1 MAAASY
7 YSGQKLYSEYDRE
20 WKYPHS
26 DSSRVLYTEVML
38 PPNAPSQYAD
48 RQTLW
53 NAVDAVEKQANAQT
67 ARRLTISLPQ
77 ELTFE
82 QNLDLIRN
90 YCCEQ
95 FVKRGMICD
104 LCFHDSGDGNPHVHL
119 MLTMRAMDENG
130 KWLPKTRT
138 EYVLDENGNRI
149 KDRRGRW
156 KRERIDTV
164 DWNEQKYCEIWR
176 HEWELAQNAA
186 LEKVGCPERID
197 MRSFERQG
205 ITAQAPQ
212 VHLGPS
218 AAALERKGVHTY
230 LGDQNREIGRV
241 NSLITTLQ
249 KTVKALSEWI
259 DSLKTALSQQ
269 EVIENP
275 GDHPLSEVLM
285 TYLDVRKQERESW
298 AHRAQ
303 TKASIRDLEG
313 ILNAVSFLQSRDVNT
328 VNALGERLNAI
339 GEQLHDMRR
348 TVRVNGNRIRDIDA
362 ILKADETIRRFAPVI
377 EEYNKVFFKGSKE
390 KFATAHK
397 DEIEAVRKARRLL
410 YKLGVTL
417 PINRKVLKAEAAQ
430 LKAENEALR
439 QKLDPLQSEMDALKQ
454 VRYWVRKVIPD
465 ALPAK
470 GTDGRVSVEE
480 KLESGEN
487 KDALE
492 RLMEDAA
499 DLALGQ
505 QQIQTTL
512 PPEKPKEVDKDHEH
526 R

>member
-26 DSSRVLYTEVML
+26 DSSRVLYTEIML
-38 PPNAPSQYAD
+38 PPNAPPQYAN

-53 NAVDAVEKQANAQT
+53 NAVDAAEKQMNAQT
-67 ARRLTISLPQ
+67 ARRLNITLPR

-82 QNLDLIRN
+82 QNLELIRD
-90 YCCEQ
+90 YCREQ
-95 FVKRGMICD
+95 FVNRGMICD
-104 LCFHDSGDGNPHVHL
+104 LCFHDSGNGNPHVHL
-119 MLTMRAMDENG
+119 MLSMRAMDENG
-130 KWLPKTRT
+130 CWLPKTRT

-186 LEKVGCPERID
+186 LEKAGCPERID

-205 ITAQAPQ
+205 ITDQAPQ

-218 AAALERKGVHTY
+218 AAALERRGVRTY

-241 NSLITTLQ
+241 NSLIDTLQ

-259 DSLKTALSQQ
+259 DSLKAALSQQ
-269 EVIENP
+269 EIIENP

-285 TYLDVRKQERESW
+285 TYLDMRKQERESW

-313 ILNAVSFLQSRDVNT
+313 ILNAVSFLKSRNVNT
-328 VNALGERLNAI
+328 VNVLGEQLNAI
-339 GEQLHDMRR
+339 GGLLHEMRR
-348 TVRVNGNRIRDIDA
+348 MVRANESRMRDIDA
-362 ILKADETIRRFAPVI
+362 ILNADETIRRYAPVI
-377 EEYNKVFFKGSKE
+377 EEYNKIFFKGAKE
-390 KFATAHK
+390 KYAIEHK
-397 DEIEAVRKARRLL
+397 DELEAVRKARRLL
-410 YKLGVTL
+410 YKLSMTQ
-417 PINRKVLKAEAAQ
+417 PIDRKALKAEAAQ
-430 LKAENEALR
+430 LKAENESLR
-439 QKLDPLQSEMDALKQ
+439 QKLDLLQSEMDELKQ

-470 GTDGRVSVEE
+470 GTDGRVS
-480 KLESGEN
+480 LEGRMESNKN
-487 KDALE
+487 KDELDL
-492 RLMEDAA
+492 LMENAA

-512 PPEKPKEVDKDHEH
+512 LSEKPKEVDKDHEH

>member
-7 YSGQKLYSEYDRE
+7 YSGQRLYSEYDHE

-26 DSSRVLYTEVML
+26 DSSRVLYTEIML
-38 PPNAPSQYAD
+38 PTNAPPEYAD

-53 NAVDAVEKQANAQT
+53 NAVDTAEKQANAQT

-82 QNLDLIRN
+82 QNLELIRD
-90 YCCEQ
+90 YCWEQ
-95 FVKRGMICD
+95 FVNRGMICD
-104 LCFHDSGDGNPHVHL
+104 LCFHDSDNGNPHVHL
-119 MLTMRAMDENG
+119 MLTMRAMDESG
-130 KWLPKTRT
+130 RWLPKTRT
-138 EYVLDENGNRI
+138 TYVLDENGNRI

-176 HEWELAQNAA
+176 HEWEIAQNDA
-186 LEKVGCPERID
+186 LEKAGCPERVD

-205 ITAQAPQ
+205 ITDQAPQ

-241 NSLITTLQ
+241 NSLIGALQ

-259 DSLKTALSQQ
+259 DSLKAALSQQ

-313 ILNAVSFLQSRDVNT
+313 ILNAVSFLQSRNVNT
-328 VNALGERLNAI
+328 VNALGKQLNAI
-339 GEQLHDMRR
+339 GGQLHEMRR
-348 TVRVNGNRIRDIDA
+348 TVRANESRIRDIDA
-362 ILKADETIRRFAPVI
+362 ILDADETIRRFAPVV
-377 EEYNKVFFKGSKE
+377 EEYNKIFFKGAKE
-390 KFATAHK
+390 KYVATHK
-397 DEIEAVRKARRLL
+397 DELEAVKKARRLL
-410 YKLGVTL
+410 YKLNITH
-417 PINRKVLKAEAAQ
+417 PIDRKALKAESMQ

-439 QKLDPLQSEMDALKQ
+439 QKLAPLQSEMDELKQ

-470 GTDGRVSVEE
+470 GTDGKLSVEE
-480 KLESGEN
+480 KMESGEN
-487 KDALE
+487 RYELE
-492 RLMEDAA
+492 RLMEDAT
-499 DLALGQ
+499 DRALRQ
-505 QQIQTTL
+505 QQIQATL